1 MMHALQN
8 SLKNRFFEEAASNQA
23 TYSCLP
29 GKIEQRDEAL
39 RTEMASLIEDAVK
52 RYCEENLPGMIR
64 EQLAQMSQLPAQ
76 VPQQ

>member
-23 TYSCLP
+23 AKSSLP
-29 GKIEQRDEAL
+29 GEIDQRDEAL

-52 RYCEENLPGMIR
+52 RYCEEN
-64 EQLAQMSQLPAQ
+64 
-76 VPQQ
+76 